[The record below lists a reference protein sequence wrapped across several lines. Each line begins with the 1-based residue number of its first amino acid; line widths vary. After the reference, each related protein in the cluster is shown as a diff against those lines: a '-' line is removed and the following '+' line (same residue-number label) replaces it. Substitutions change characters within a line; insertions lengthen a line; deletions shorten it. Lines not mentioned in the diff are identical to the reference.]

1 MPFRTARCPK
11 AGWREQTLASGIH
24 PDMQD
29 AADRKVR
36 HSRRTYHSN
45 QEFEVIYD
53 HLCAEYQRPHDH
65 FGRDA
70 RSTMKGL
77 TRIKHGA

>member
-1 MPFRTARCPK
+1 M
-11 AGWREQTLASGIH
+11 H
-24 PDMQD
+24 D

-36 HSRRTYHSN
+36 PSRRTYHSN
-45 QEFEVIYD
+45 REFKVTYD

-77 TRIKHGA
+77 TRIKHGAERAQPLHPRRTPCDRKLFA